1 MIEQTKVQK
10 TVVETVFTITLSEDE
25 LRGLYNCLDKE
36 HPLTLRDYEIRNLYN
51 EIKKILYP
59 EPRHYMTPSECRD

>member
-1 MIEQTKVQK
+1 MIEETKVKK
-10 TVVETVFTITLSEDE
+10 TVVETVFTISLSEDE
-25 LRGLYNCLDKE
+25 FRGLYNYLNKA
-36 HPLTLRDYEIRNLYN
+36 HPTTLQDHEIRNLYN